1 MTDELDPKERAR
13 RLADE
18 LLDYAI
24 YAPLGAAATL
34 ADELPELVRRG
45 RDRFG
50 GQVRLAQMLG
60 KIAADSA
67 RRQAQGF
74 ARGRPGHAEAAKS
87 TSRPASSTDRSPFDG
102 YDELAATEVIARLE
116 RLETEA
122 LRSVRAYEQ
131 AHRNRRTV
139 LGRITQ
145 LLANRQKER

>member
-1 MTDELDPKERAR
+1 MADESPKERAR

-18 LLDYAI
+18 LVDYAI
-24 YAPLGAAATL
+24 YAPLGAVATL

-50 GQVRLAQMLG
+50 GQVRLAQMFG

-67 RRQAQGF
+67 KRQAQGF
-74 ARGRPGHAEAAKS
+74 ARGRAPAH
-87 TSRPASSTDRSPFDG
+87 PASKPAAESAPSPSEHPPFEG
-102 YDELAATEVIARLE
+102 YDGLVATEVIARLE
-116 RLETEA
+116 HLGAGE

-131 AHRNRRTV
+131 RHRNRRTV

-145 LLANRQKER
+145 LLAHKPK